1 MAERKQYLDVLRA
14 LSTIGVIVIHVCS
27 SGWYGNVCSFNWI
40 VSTVLECVSRIS
52 VPIFFMISGNLL
64 LNSSKEYNYPVM
76 LKKIL
81 RLVVFL
87 LVWSIV
93 YNLFSFFEQKDFSVS
108 ELVKCFTGIFYGEV
122 PHHLWYIYASIG
134 LYLFV
139 PVLRILC
146 KNIDRKT
153 FLIFLV
159 LLIVL
164 GGGYEFFSNIH
175 QLDFISINLKKINA
189 HSSVGY
195 FGYFLLGAYLGKYEV
210 KYKRI
215 IYVCGI
221 VAMFVTIGLV
231 IYDNAVI
238 QSPSERFWVYTMPAI
253 YLSSIAFYVFV
264 KELCSKHQFHFRII
278 ELISKESLGIYGCH
292 VLVLR
297 ILSHFGLDINICLY
311 LISIPLLV
319 LIVLCISTL
328 VSFLLKIIPYVG
340 KMIS

>member
-14 LSTIGVIVIHVCS
+14 LSTIGVIIIHVCS
-27 SGWYGNVCSFNWI
+27 NGWYGEVCSFNW
-40 VSTVLECVSRIS
+40 VVATVLECVSRIS

-76 LKKIL
+76 IKKIL

-93 YNLFSFFEQKDFSVS
+93 YNLFSYFEQKDFSVS
-108 ELVKCFTGIFYGEV
+108 ELVKCFTGILYGDV

-153 FLIFLV
+153 FLILLV

-164 GGGYEFFSNIH
+164 GGGFEFFSNIP

-189 HSSVGY
+189 HSAVGY

-210 KYKRI
+210 KHKRI

-231 IYDNAVI
+231 IYDNAMI

-264 KELCSKHQFHFRII
+264 KELCSKHQCHFRII

-292 VLVLR
+292 VLILR

-319 LIVLCISTL
+319 LIILCISTL
-328 VSFLLKIIPYVG
+328 ISFLLKKIPYVG

>member
-76 LKKIL
+76 LKKIF

-87 LVWSIV
+87 LTWSIV
-93 YNLFSFFEQKDFSVS
+93 YNVFSFFEQKNYSIS
-108 ELVKCFTGIFYGEV
+108 EFVKCFTSILSGNT
-122 PHHLWYIYASIG
+122 PHHLWYIYALIG
-134 LYLFV
+134 LYMFV
-139 PVLRILC
+139 PILRILC
-146 KNIDRKT
+146 NNIDRKT
-153 FLIFLV
+153 FVILLV
-159 LLIVL
+159 LLVIL
-164 GGGYEFFSNIH
+164 GGGFQFFSYFQ
-175 QLDFISINLKKINA
+175 QLDFISININKINKGF
-189 HSSVGY
+189 SVGY

-210 KYKRI
+210 KYKRA

-221 VAMFVTIGLV
+221 VATLTTIGLV
-231 IYDNAVI
+231 IVDNMFLQA
-238 QSPSERFWVYTMPAI
+238 PSERFWVYTMPAI
-253 YLSSIAFYVFV
+253 YLSSIAFFVFI
-264 KELCSKHQFHFRII
+264 KDLCSKQRFHFKII
-278 ELISKESLGIYGCH
+278 ELVSKESLGIYGCH
-292 VLVLR
+292 VLIIQ
-297 ILSHFGLDINICLY
+297 ILSYIGIDINMCLY

-328 VSFLLKIIPYVG
+328 VSYLLKKIPYIG